1 MDISWMGFNSLRPG
15 VVVLHII
22 IASGNGLASVQCQAI
37 GYSSTVREANFEQ
50 EGNFVSSKKV
60 LFISLSK
67 RINFIGV

>member
-1 MDISWMGFNSLRPG
+1 METCF
-15 VVVLHII
+15 
-22 IASGNGLASVQCQAI
+22 
-37 GYSSTVREANFEQ
+37 STVREANFEQ